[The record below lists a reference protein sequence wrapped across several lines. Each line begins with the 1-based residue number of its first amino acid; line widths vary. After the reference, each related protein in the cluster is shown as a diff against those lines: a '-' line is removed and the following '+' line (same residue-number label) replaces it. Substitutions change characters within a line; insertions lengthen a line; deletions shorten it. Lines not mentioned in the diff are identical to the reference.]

1 MADAA
6 QQTANLAHDLLS
18 EIIPYPV
25 FRILAGFSNL
35 IYSLL
40 GTANN
45 PASWSSTLL
54 PPLITFFLAYF
65 ALVTAYRTVRS
76 MLSLAWFGIKWGAI
90 IGGLIAIWAWWTGNM
105 DAINST
111 GIAPDTGG
119 LFGQLNSL
127 GPLMNSL
134 YANFPDLYA
143 PGSTRSRSNNRQR
156 ASSSRRRT
164 RSSMRG
170 NQHSYS
176 FDSKDSDDYL
186 PGDLGSGF
194 GAFADM
200 FGSSSSSASS
210 SFSNN
215 NNYNNNELGAGG
227 VDFASLLRTLV
238 TEGQRQ
244 GIDALSAL
252 RAAGKVQD
260 ELRRFQDNPGAWFEG
275 QVKVRREVDTI
286 PDQGQQGRDKMQQG
300 EKVKGQEWDR
310 ELMHIKAIRG
320 GQILP
325 LASTIFS
332 NESREQPEQLKF
344 NTRRRKR
351 AMYGVQHL
359 M

>member
-275 QVKVRREVDTI
+275 VGNRFRTWTPE
-286 PDQGQQGRDKMQQG
+286 
-300 EKVKGQEWDR
+300 
-310 ELMHIKAIRG
+310 
-320 GQILP
+320 
-325 LASTIFS
+325 LASESAEGGGYNTRSGTTRQRQNAAGRESERSGMGSRANAYQGDSWWS
-332 NESREQPEQLKF
+332 NLASGVNDFLKREQ
-344 NTRRRKR
+344 R
-351 AMYGVQHL
+351 AA
-359 M
+359 